1 MTIEDLKKTVEKIG
15 LEIDDASGQVLVEW
29 EKIPWE
35 DSDRPYWAALSSI
48 LGIGPQLLATLV
60 AYFGSAKTVFHQTD
74 KALQSIKLP
83 EKLISAI
90 LQFKKQHKISD
101 WFASQK
107 LSFLAAPEKDF
118 PRDLRRQSC
127 SPSHLWVWGNIKI
140 LNSRL
145 PLAIV
150 GTRKITPY
158 GKDITY
164 ELSARLSGRGV
175 TVVSG
180 LMYGV
185 DEVAMRAALESGR
198 RVIGVWAG
206 GLTPASLGSRFF
218 LAQEV
223 IAAGGAVVSE
233 LPPSQMPNKGL
244 FPARN
249 RIVAGM
255 SKGVLVTEGAVKSGS
270 LITAGFGMEQGKPI
284 FAVPGPIT
292 SSLSAGP
299 NELLKLGAHAV
310 TQAEDIFA
318 VLGMND
324 KSVAVGGRENQ
335 FEYQPKNSIEKQI
348 LDILKSGPLSV
359 DEIVRRANLSVSQ
372 IGETLIELDL
382 TAAVR
387 QIGDQWK
394 ISS

>member
-1 MTIEDLKKTVEKIG
+1 MTIDDLKKTIEKIG
-15 LEIDDASGQVLVEW
+15 LAVDDASGEILVEW
-29 EKIPWE
+29 EKIPWK
-35 DSDRPYWAALSSI
+35 DQDRPYWAALSSI
-48 LGIGPQLLATLV
+48 HGVGPQLLATLI
-60 AYFGSAKTVFHQTD
+60 AYFGSASRVFHQTD

-83 EKLISAI
+83 EKLIQAI
-90 LQFKKQHKISD
+90 LQFRKVRQIPD

-118 PRDLRRQSC
+118 PRLLRLQSS
-127 SPSHLWVWGNIKI
+127 SPSHLWVWGNIEI
-140 LNSRL
+140 LNPRL
-145 PLAIV
+145 PLAVV

-164 ELSARLSGRGV
+164 ELSSQLSGRGV

-198 RVIGVWAG
+198 RVVGVWAG
-206 GLTPASLGSRFF
+206 GLTRVSLGSRYG
-218 LAQEV
+218 LAKDIV
-223 IAAGGAVVSE
+223 AAGGAVVSE
-233 LPPSQMPNKGL
+233 LPPGEMPNKGL

-284 FAVPGPIT
+284 FAVPGPVT

-310 TQAEDIFA
+310 TRSDDIFA
-318 VLGMND
+318 VLGIND
-324 KSVAVGGRENQ
+324 KLSAPDGKENQ
-335 FEYQPKNSIEKQI
+335 FEYQPKNSVEAQI
-348 LDILKSGPLSV
+348 LDGLKSGPLTI
-359 DEIVRRANLSVSQ
+359 DELVRLSHVK
-372 IGETLIELDL
+372 IADAGAALIELDL
-382 TAAVR
+382 AGAVK

-394 ISS
+394 IA

>member
-1 MTIEDLKKTVEKIG
+1 MTIDDLKKSIEKIG
-15 LEIDDASGQVLVEW
+15 LAIDDASGQVLVDW
-29 EKIPWE
+29 EKIPWKNW
-35 DSDRPYWAALSSI
+35 DRPYWAALSSI
-48 LGIGPQLLATLV
+48 LGIGPQLLATLI
-60 AYFGSAKTVFHQTD
+60 AYFGSAKAVFNKTHSQ
-74 KALQSIKLP
+74 LQSIKLP
-83 EKLISAI
+83 EKLIQAI
-90 LQFKKQHKISD
+90 LQFKKVDQIPD
-101 WFASQK
+101 WFTSQK
-107 LSFLAAPEKDF
+107 LSFLAAPEEDF
-118 PRDLRRQSC
+118 PRELRRQSC

-198 RVIGVWAG
+198 RVVGVWAG
-206 GLTPASLGSRFF
+206 GLTPASFGSRFR
-218 LAQEV
+218 LAREV
-223 IAAGGAVVSE
+223 VAAGGAVVSE
-233 LPPSQMPNKGL
+233 LPPAQMPNKGL

-255 SKGVLVTEGAVKSGS
+255 SKGILVTEGAVKSGS

-284 FAVPGPIT
+284 FAVPGPVT

-310 TQAEDIFA
+310 TRAEDIFA
-318 VLGMND
+318 VLGIND
-324 KSVAVGGRENQ
+324 KSPTPDGEENQ
-335 FEYQPKNSIEKQI
+335 FEYQPKNSVEAKI

-359 DEIVRRANLSVSQ
+359 DEIVRQTNLSISQ
-372 IGETLIELDL
+372 VGETLIELDL
-382 TAAVR
+382 AAAVR
-387 QIGDQWK
+387 QMGDQWK
-394 ISS
+394 LVS

>member
-1 MTIEDLKKTVEKIG
+1 MTIDDLKKTIEKIG
-15 LEIDDASGQVLVEW
+15 LAVDEASGQVLVDW
-29 EKIPWE
+29 EKIPWKS
-35 DSDRPYWAALSSI
+35 SDRPYWAALSSI
-48 LGIGPQLLATLV
+48 LGVGPQLLATLV
-60 AYFGSAKTVFHQTD
+60 AYFGSAKQVFNQTNG
-74 KALQSIKLP
+74 ALQSIKLP
-83 EKLISAI
+83 EKLIYSI
-90 LQFKKQHKISD
+90 LHLAKAQQIPE
-101 WFASQK
+101 WFSSQK
-107 LSFLAAPEKDF
+107 LSFLAAPEEDF
-118 PRDLRRQSC
+118 PRELRKQPS

-164 ELSARLSGRGV
+164 ELSSKLSGRGV

-198 RVIGVWAG
+198 RVVGVWAG
-206 GLTPASLGSRFF
+206 GLTRASLGSRYR

-223 IAAGGAVVSE
+223 VAGGGAVISE
-233 LPPSQMPNKGL
+233 LPPGQMPSKGL

-255 SKGVLVTEGAVKSGS
+255 SKGVLITEGAVKSGS

-284 FAVPGPIT
+284 FAVPGPVT

-310 TQAEDIFA
+310 TRAEDIFA
-318 VLGMND
+318 VLGIND
-324 KSVAVGGRENQ
+324 KSQVTDNRENQ
-335 FEYQPKNSIEKQI
+335 FEYQPKNSIERQI
-348 LDILKSGPLSV
+348 LDSLKSGPLSV
-359 DEIVRRANLSVSQ
+359 DEIVRKTNLSISQ
-372 IGETLIELDL
+372 VGETLIELDL
-382 TAAVR
+382 AAAVR
-387 QIGDQWK
+387 QMGDQWK
-394 ISS
+394 KS